1 MYAKPHC
8 RLLITPYNLCNNCS
22 GVLMWEVYSEGRFPY
37 ENRTNTEVVE
47 SLNSGLRLLKPRMAP
62 DSVHILMEWCWKE
75 VSATIYHVP
84 TAVIWGYLD
93 NRGG

>member
-1 MYAKPHC
+1 MHS
-8 RLLITPYNLCNNCS
+8 LLCPDHSYNLCNNCS

-75 VSATIYHVP
+75 VSATIYCIP
-84 TAVIWGYLD
+84 TADIWGYLD
-93 NRGG
+93 SMDG